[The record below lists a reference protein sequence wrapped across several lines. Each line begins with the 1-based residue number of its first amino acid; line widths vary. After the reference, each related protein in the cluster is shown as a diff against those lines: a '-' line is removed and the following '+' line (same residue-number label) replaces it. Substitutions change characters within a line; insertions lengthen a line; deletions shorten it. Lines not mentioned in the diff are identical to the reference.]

1 MKEVI
6 RKILL
11 VIFLGIFLYAAYNL
25 ATIGF
30 KYYKVDKDT
39 KAVKETYVKQI
50 DDSNDPLKRK
60 IDFTA
65 LKQKNADV
73 VGWLYIPGTKID
85 EVVLKGANND
95 TYLHHNIDK
104 QYSFAGELFVEN
116 VNNANF
122 KDVQTVIY
130 GHNMKN
136 GSRFHDLRYFVESDT
151 FKKYNKVYL
160 YLPDGSVNV
169 YTTYVGRVLNAN
181 SSLYYNNASY
191 QEVISAMQNKAAQV
205 NEVSKEEAPLLM
217 LSTCLTHDDP
227 RRYVLGARLDRN
239 VVIS

>member
-136 GSRFHDLRYFVESDT
+136 GSRFHDLRYFVESD
-151 FKKYNKVYL
+151 
-160 YLPDGSVNV
+160 
-169 YTTYVGRVLNAN
+169 VLNAN

-205 NEVSKEEAPLLM
+205 SEVSKEEAPLLM

>member
-1 MKEVI
+1 M
-6 RKILL
+6 RL
-11 VIFLGIFLYAAYNL
+11 
-25 ATIGF
+25 
-30 KYYKVDKDT
+30 
-39 KAVKETYVKQI
+39 
-50 DDSNDPLKRK
+50 
-60 IDFTA
+60 
-65 LKQKNADV
+65 
-73 VGWLYIPGTKID
+73 
-85 EVVLKGANND
+85 
-95 TYLHHNIDK
+95 
-104 QYSFAGELFVEN
+104 
-116 VNNANF
+116 
-122 KDVQTVIY
+122 
-130 GHNMKN
+130 
-136 GSRFHDLRYFVESDT
+136 FHDLRYFVESDT

-205 NEVSKEEAPLLM
+205 SEVSKEEAPLLM

>member
-122 KDVQTVIY
+122 KDVQTV
-130 GHNMKN
+130 
-136 GSRFHDLRYFVESDT
+136 
-151 FKKYNKVYL
+151 
-160 YLPDGSVNV
+160 
-169 YTTYVGRVLNAN
+169 
-181 SSLYYNNASY
+181 
-191 QEVISAMQNKAAQV
+191 
-205 NEVSKEEAPLLM
+205 
-217 LSTCLTHDDP
+217 
-227 RRYVLGARLDRN
+227 
-239 VVIS
+239 